1 MRLSGQIFQ
10 SGVRTVRS
18 VQREARE
25 QSYLYL
31 SLPQEYHCD
40 CSFIPQEN
48 HSKMYT
54 RTLRK
59 LNSRFALEPG
69 TDPKLFHGFMLRG
82 KHSFLMDQADEMR
95 DMLLTVMKRHANRLS
110 LERREVR
117 ESCRAIQWTEL
128 SLKGTNEKQVKE
140 YRLCADAT
148 GLPSQVTE
156 THIKIHVENGTN
168 QGQVVKF
175 LEFAQSVIRDSS
187 SQSRLDVTL
196 LCRTQYS
203 ETTAMIV
210 GLSKCL
216 ELEFPDRIRVRR
228 VYYSDQEDLKT
239 SLSFPNTN
247 MIFESKGKDVWSAC
261 HTEQRILFQ
270 SLNS

>member
-1 MRLSGQIFQ
+1 MKTIAL
-10 SGVRTVRS
+10 RS
-18 VQREARE
+18 
-25 QSYLYL
+25 
-31 SLPQEYHCD
+31 
-40 CSFIPQEN
+40 N
-48 HSKMYT
+48 T
-54 RTLRK
+54 
-59 LNSRFALEPG
+59 G

-128 SLKGTNEKQVKE
+128 SLNSTNEKQVKE
-140 YRLCADAT
+140 YRLCADGT
-148 GLPSQVTE
+148 GLPSQVSE
-156 THIKIHVENGTN
+156 SQIKIHVENGTN

-228 VYYSDQEDLKT
+228 VYYSDEKDCKT
-239 SLSFPNTN
+239 SLSIPEHERHSNR
-247 MIFESKGKDVWSAC
+247 KGKTYGLRVM
-261 HTEQRILFQ
+261 HQQRILFHRV
-270 SLNS
+270 STVES